1 MTDFHKALYTFWS
14 GFFSSGKSIP
24 AYLSGHVPPKTP
36 FPYIT
41 FEVVEGDFLS
51 DNILTA
57 FGWFK
62 AESGGN
68 VNADAADFLDSV
80 EAAIPQEGAVLPVGE
95 GYAVLCPNGSNFLSY
110 ETDPEDRDIV
120 GGRVSYEIHYYLLRE
135 RKK

>member
-1 MTDFHKALYTFWS
+1 MTEFHKTLYTFWS
-14 GFFSSGKSIP
+14 GFSSGGKPIP
-24 AYLSGHVPPKTP
+24 AYLSGHVPSKTT

-41 FEVVEGDFLS
+41 FEVVEGDFFS
-51 DNILTA
+51 GNILTA

-68 VNADAADFLDSV
+68 VNAEVANFLDSV
-80 EAAIPQEGAVLPVGE
+80 EAAIPPGGTVLPVGE

-110 ETDPEDRDIV
+110 ETDPENRDIV
-120 GGRVSYEIHYYLLRE
+120 GGRVSYEIHYYLLTE